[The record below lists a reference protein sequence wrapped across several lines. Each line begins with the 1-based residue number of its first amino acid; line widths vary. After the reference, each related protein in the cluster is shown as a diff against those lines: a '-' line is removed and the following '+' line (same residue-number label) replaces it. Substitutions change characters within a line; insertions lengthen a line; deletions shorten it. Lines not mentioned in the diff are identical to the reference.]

1 MTDNEVARRDEV
13 LAALTRILRREATE
27 SAIVTT
33 RERVPTLCA
42 DGKVR
47 YSERTDTRVVEI
59 PPKIS
64 DVNRA
69 ADLLGRRCGLWDEAP
84 ETRGEAV
91 CIVDDVPAGD
101 AADRPRDG
109 NHPHH
114 NRKKAARGKAG
125 GSAAAQGRSRAGGLA
140 GGPAEGRAA
149 GQAGGLAGG
158 LAGGPAEGRAGGL
171 AGGSSEGRAVGLAGG
186 SAEGRAVGLAG
197 RQAEGQAGGG
207 ARAGR
212 RALDIRP
219 AEIHTKP
226 IPKEETT
233 HAR

>member
-101 AADRPRDG
+101 AADRPRDD

-114 NRKKAARGKAG
+114 NRKKAARGQAG
-125 GSAAAQGRSRAGGLA
+125 GSAAAQGRSRAGGLT
-140 GGPAEGRAA
+140 GGS
-149 GQAGGLAGG
+149 
-158 LAGGPAEGRAGGL
+158 AEGRAGGL
-171 AGGSSEGRAVGLAGG
+171 AGGRAGGLAGG
-186 SAEGRAVGLAG
+186 SAEGQTEGQATGRAAGQAG

>member
-69 ADLLGRRCGLWDEAP
+69 ADLLGRRCGLWNEEP
-84 ETRGEAV
+84 EPSGETV
-91 CIVDDVPAGD
+91 RIVDDVGGAGVVGAAAVGAAASGEGRKKGPAGGVGAAASGEGLRKGPAGGVGAD
-101 AADRPRDG
+101 AGGAALSG
-109 NHPHH
+109 EG
-114 NRKKAARGKAG
+114 RKKAPAVGAALSGEGLRKGPAG
-125 GSAAAQGRSRAGGLA
+125 GAWRAPGVRPA
-140 GGPAEGRAA
+140 GPDR
-149 GQAGGLAGG
+149 
-158 LAGGPAEGRAGGL
+158 
-171 AGGSSEGRAVGLAGG
+171 
-186 SAEGRAVGLAG
+186 
-197 RQAEGQAGGG
+197 GG
-207 ARAGR
+207 AR
-212 RALDIRP
+212 
-219 AEIHTKP
+219 
-226 IPKEETT
+226 
-233 HAR
+233 

>member
-1 MTDNEVARRDEV
+1 MTDNEVARKDEV

-101 AADRPRDG
+101 AADRPRDD
-109 NHPHH
+109 NPHH

-125 GSAAAQGRSRAGGLA
+125 GSAAAQGRSRA
-140 GGPAEGRAA
+140 
-149 GQAGGLAGG
+149 
-158 LAGGPAEGRAGGL
+158 
-171 AGGSSEGRAVGLAGG
+171 VGLAGG
-186 SAEGRAVGLAG
+186 SAEGRPVGWPGVRQRAG
-197 RQAEGQAGGG
+197 RWIGRGPSRWVGRGG

-219 AEIHTKP
+219 PEIHTKT
-226 IPKEETT
+226 IPEEGGRRTG
-233 HAR
+233 RSGSGEPV

>member
-1 MTDNEVARRDEV
+1 MTDNEVARKDEV

-101 AADRPRDG
+101 AADRPRDD

-125 GSAAAQGRSRAGGLA
+125 GSAAAQGRSRAGGLT
-140 GGPAEGRAA
+140 GGSAEGRAA
-149 GQAGGLAGG
+149 GR
-158 LAGGPAEGRAGGL
+158 AGGPAG
-171 AGGSSEGRAVGLAGG
+171 GLAGG
-186 SAEGRAVGLAG
+186 SAEGQTEGQATGRAAGQAG

-219 AEIHTKP
+219 PEIHTKT
-226 IPKEETT
+226 IPEEGGRRTG
-233 HAR
+233 RSGPGEPV

>member
-69 ADLLGRRCGLWDEAP
+69 ADLLGRRCGLWNEEP
-84 ETRGEAV
+84 EPSGETV
-91 CIVDDVPAGD
+91 RIVDDVGGAGAGGAAPSGEGRKKGPAGVVGAD
-101 AADRPRDG
+101 AGGAAASG
-109 NHPHH
+109 EG
-114 NRKKAARGKAG
+114 RKK
-125 GSAAAQGRSRAGGLA
+125 
-140 GGPAEGRAA
+140 GPAD
-149 GQAGGLAGG
+149 
-158 LAGGPAEGRAGGL
+158 
-171 AGGSSEGRAVGLAGG
+171 
-186 SAEGRAVGLAG
+186 
-197 RQAEGQAGGG
+197 GGG
-207 ARAGR
+207 ADVGGAALSGEGRKKGPAGGVGAAPSGEGLRKGPAGGAWRAPGV
-212 RALDIRP
+212 RP
-219 AEIHTKP
+219 AGP
-226 IPKEETT
+226 DRGG
-233 HAR
+233 AR

>member
-69 ADLLGRRCGLWDEAP
+69 ADLLGRRCGLWNEEP
-84 ETRGEAV
+84 EPSGETV
-91 CIVDDVPAGD
+91 RIVDDVGGAGAGGAALSGEGLRKGPAGG
-101 AADRPRDG
+101 AATSG
-109 NHPHH
+109 EG
-114 NRKKAARGKAG
+114 RKKAPAG
-125 GSAAAQGRSRAGGLA
+125 GAALSG
-140 GGPAEGRAA
+140 EGRKK
-149 GQAGGLAGG
+149 
-158 LAGGPAEGRAGGL
+158 GP
-171 AGGSSEGRAVGLAGG
+171 
-186 SAEGRAVGLAG
+186 
-197 RQAEGQAGGG
+197 AGGG
-207 ARAGR
+207 GADASGEGRKKGPAGGAWRAPGV
-212 RALDIRP
+212 RP
-219 AEIHTKP
+219 AGP
-226 IPKEETT
+226 DRGG
-233 HAR
+233 AR